1 MNHFEYKFLTS
12 IYKNLRNRFITR
24 QGNQDS
30 GCVTIIRESVAGLS
44 SLSTEIVYRVAS
56 IFSDVSDKK
65 SDFVL
70 YEDDIAKSAFLHF
83 WRKQLSEKSVKE
95 AQKNPGQIFQ
105 KSTRVTEDVQ
115 RLLMKRMIKQL

>member
-1 MNHFEYKFLTS
+1 M
-12 IYKNLRNRFITR
+12 RNRFITR

-44 SLSTEIVYRVAS
+44 SLSTEIVSRVAS

-65 SDFVL
+65 NGDFVL
-70 YEDDIAKSAFLHF
+70 YEDDVAKNAFLHF

-95 AQKNPGQIFQ
+95 AQKNPGQKFQ